1 MIDHFKC
8 LITTLSSCS
17 IKCKIIILLTGFICV
32 LASQAHG
39 QKSFDENKR
48 LSQLVLRSWNTKSG
62 LTSESANHLAQTS
75 DGYIWIA
82 TYTGLHRFDGK
93 DFTVFNSQNSTIPS
107 SNVLRVKLDKSGNL
121 WAGTLHGIVKYED
134 GNFILPQ
141 ELEKITNFS
150 IEEMLFTENNELWFS
165 TKSNHLFRYADGRL
179 KEFTH
184 IFQIGNSTVL
194 SIAEDSSGNLLFGTD
209 DSQLI
214 IYSKS
219 KEIRKIALDADVNG
233 VNTLKSS
240 GNLIYLG
247 TGRGLYVWDGEKV
260 KKRSILANKTITS
273 LTVDNQNTLWIGT
286 MRGLFRYPVTT
297 NRLDSLNEESGMPNN
312 IVRDLMFDQ
321 QGNLWVGTYRNGIF
335 FLADGSITSFTK
347 NDGLTTNI
355 ITSVVEIDKDHF
367 ILGNEN
373 GILNVLDDGI
383 ISTYLPPIPIPTE
396 RLKNLFRDKSG
407 KIWVSTYGGLVV
419 LDGENSRQFNIENG
433 FPDNFIRLAFQAD
446 DGSVWV
452 GTKNAGI
459 IIFNSLNDWEQLS
472 IDDSLS
478 SNYILSIEQDQDGRM
493 IVGTISGLNIIKDR
507 KVVKSV
513 TVEDGL
519 PSNFMFATHSVG
531 KYIWIASNDGLTGYS
546 EDKVVNFNTEN
557 GMTSNIIYDVLADK
571 NGNLWM
577 PSENSILKVQINELE
592 EAAEDSERQ
601 VNVRQY
607 DKSYGMKDSHCI
619 GAVLSYTDSK
629 GCFWIPTLGGIV
641 RLDPDAIE
649 APNFNPKTKIES
661 IYADNDEIP
670 LDSKVVIPAGTNRL
684 MIDFTGISYTQT
696 NLLEFRYRLIPFDEE
711 WVTALDDR
719 NGLYTNLAPG
729 SYTFQL
735 QTGLEGAFSPDIV
748 EREIEIEAAWWQT
761 PWAKILLG
769 VSIALMILLMYWIR
783 LSALK
788 KSNLRLEATVF
799 DRTNALE
806 KQKRELKKAIKQL
819 KSAQEQMVQS
829 DKMASLGILAAG
841 VAHEINNPLNFIQ
854 GGVEGLEQTLKR
866 SRKIKKEEY
875 AELLFAIK
883 EGISRASTIVL
894 SLNEFS
900 HSSDKKL
907 EPCDIYHLIENCLTM
922 IRYRLKNGIDLKK
935 DFAEG
940 EAIVLGNNGKLH
952 QAFLNIITNSIQAID
967 KKGSITIKTTIEGG
981 FIIIEF
987 IDSGHGIKPE
997 NLKKITEPFFS
1008 TKEPGKGTGLG
1019 LSITYAIINEH
1030 KGSLSYSSKWKSGT
1044 TATIK
1049 LPLMKK

>member
-1 MIDHFKC
+1 M
-8 LITTLSSCS
+8 ITTFYSCS
-17 IKCKIIILLTGFICV
+17 KLCRILILLAWCFGILRIEV
-32 LASQAHG
+32 NG
-39 QKSFDENKR
+39 QSGLNINKR
-48 LSQLVLRSWNTKSG
+48 LSQLVLRSWTTNNG
-62 LTSESANHLAQTS
+62 LTSESANDLIQTS

-93 DFTVFNSQNSTIPS
+93 DFTVFTSQNSTLPS
-107 SNVLRVKLDKSGNL
+107 SNVLRVNLDKSGNL
-121 WAGTLHGIVKYED
+121 WVGTLHGIVKYKD
-134 GNFILPQ
+134 GNFIVPN

-150 IEEMLFTENNELWFS
+150 IEEMLFTKNDALWFS
-165 TKSNHLFRYADGRL
+165 TKSNHLFRYDQGRL

-184 IFQIGNSTVL
+184 IFGIGNSTVL
-194 SIAEDSSGNLLFGTD
+194 SIVEDSSGNILFGTD

-214 IYSKS
+214 VYSS
-219 KEIRKIALDADVNG
+219 NKEIKKIGLDADING
-233 VNTLKSS
+233 VNTLVNN
-240 GNLIYLG
+240 GNNIFLG
-247 TGRGLYVWDGEKV
+247 TGRGLYLWDGNKV
-260 KKRSILANKTITS
+260 SKSNILPNRTINS
-273 LTVDNQNTLWIGT
+273 LIIDDRNTLWMGT
-286 MRGLFRYPVTT
+286 MRGLFRYSETS
-297 NRLDSLNEESGMPNN
+297 NRLDSLTEESGIPNN
-312 IVRDLMFDQ
+312 IVRDLIFDQ

-347 NDGLTTNI
+347 NDGLTSNI
-355 ITSVVEIDKDHF
+355 ISSVVEIDQDHF
-367 ILGNEN
+367 LLGNEN
-373 GILNVLDDGI
+373 GILNSLKNGV
-383 ISTYLPPIPIPTE
+383 ISEYQPSIPIPTE
-396 RLKNLFRDKSG
+396 RLKNLFVDNSG

-419 LDGENSRQFNIENG
+419 LDGSNSRQFNIDNG
-433 FPDNFIRLAFQAD
+433 FPDNFIRVAFQAD
-446 DGSVWV
+446 DGSIWV

-459 IIFNSLNDWEQLS
+459 IIFDTLDDWEQLS
-472 IDDSLS
+472 FDDSLS
-478 SNYILSIEQDQDGRM
+478 SNYILSIEQDQQGRI

-507 KVVKSV
+507 KVIKTV

-519 PSNFMFATHSVG
+519 PSNFMFATHTVG
-531 KYIWIASNDGLTGYS
+531 KYVWIASNDGLTGYS
-546 EDKVVNFNTEN
+546 EDRIVNFNTEN
-557 GMTSNIIYDVLADK
+557 GMPSNIIYDVLADD

-577 PSENSILKVQINELE
+577 PSENSILKVRISDLE
-592 EAAEDSERQ
+592 KAAETPEKSID
-601 VNVRQY
+601 VRQY
-607 DKSYGMKDSHCI
+607 DKSYGMKDSHCL

-641 RLDPDAIE
+641 RLDPNSIE
-649 APNFNPKTKIES
+649 APNFNPKTTIES
-661 IYADNDEIP
+661 IYADNEEIP
-670 LDSKVVIPAGTNRL
+670 LDEKVLIPAGTNRL

-696 NLLEFRYRLIPFDEE
+696 DLLEFQYRLTPFDDE
-711 WVTALDDR
+711 WVKALDDR

-729 SYTFQL
+729 TYMFQL
-735 QTGLEGAFSPDIV
+735 KTGLEGSFSSDIV
-748 EREIEIEAAWWQT
+748 EQEIIIEAAWWQT
-761 PWAKILLG
+761 AWAKILLG
-769 VSIALMILLMYWIR
+769 ISIALLILLMYWIR
-783 LSALK
+783 LSTLK

-806 KQKRELKKAIKQL
+806 QQKRELKKAIKQL
-819 KSAQEQMVQS
+819 KSAQEQMIQS

-922 IRYRLKNGIDLKK
+922 IRYRLKNGIELKK
-935 DFAEG
+935 EFAEG

-967 KKGSITIKTTIEGG
+967 KKGSITIKTTIDGG

-1030 KGSLSYSSKWKSGT
+1030 KGSLSYTSQWKKGT
-1044 TATIK
+1044 TATIR
-1049 LPLMKK
+1049 LPLIPK